1 MGVEVM
7 SNYIRRLFMLIV
19 SSFCHFLVDRD
30 QMVDKFLK
38 GKFRNFI
45 LHHKIELMK
54 FKTLTFLA

>member
-19 SSFCHFLVDRD
+19 SSFRHFLVDRD

-38 GKFRNFI
+38 GKFRNLI
-45 LHHKIELMK
+45 LLYKIELMK
-54 FKTLTFLA
+54 FKTISFLA